1 MVGPSTGFLFVKDL
15 EATLSLIESD
25 SFDKSSTSKSIVPET
40 FF

>member
-40 FF
+40 SF